1 MADAPSVPVASA
13 PRRQRWFGLA
23 HLVIFGAGIGFFLL
37 SFVALGVL
45 PGLRLEREMGG
56 LTQAGDLPYT
66 DAELRGRRTYAS
78 LGCALCHTQQ
88 VRFLPA
94 DVRRW
99 GPPTRAWE
107 TRNDFPQL
115 WGTRRIGPDLARE
128 TGVRSRDWQLTHL
141 YSPQSVVAGSSM
153 PTFPWLFDGSPA
165 RPSAAATELVAYLN
179 TLGRARR
186 QAGGSAS
193 SVPADT
199 GMDPVLMA
207 EITSLCAAP
216 FVNPS
221 EALVVDGPPAADI
234 GATAP
239 VVSIRPDLPARGNL
253 LFAQNCAGCHGAL
266 GDGAGPAA
274 RGLLPRPANLRE
286 WRYSTQ
292 ALASALW
299 NGVAG
304 SSMPAWRQF
313 SAADLA
319 SLVTHVQSLHAQ
331 PGNTGDD
338 GSRDDLSL
346 LARGAT
352 VYAVNCVSCHGANG
366 DGNGPAAR
374 ALLPRPADLTHKQPD
389 PRLVAQVLN
398 EGVPGTSMPPWPGL
412 SAADRHAVGAFVRSL
427 YPLTAA
433 GAAK

>member
-1 MADAPSVPVASA
+1 MVDVASVPAATA

-23 HLVIFGAGIGFFLL
+23 HLVIFGAGIGFFVL

-45 PGLRLEREMGG
+45 PGLRLEREMGKV
-56 LTQAGDLPYT
+56 TQVDDSPYT

-88 VRFLPA
+88 VRYLPA
-94 DVRRW
+94 DVWRW
-99 GPPTRAWE
+99 GPPTQAWE

-128 TGVRSRDWQLTHL
+128 TGVRSGDWQLTHL
-141 YSPQSVVAGSSM
+141 YNPQSVVPGSAM

-165 RPSAAATELVAYLN
+165 RPTVAATELVAYLN

-186 QAGGSAS
+186 QGGGAAS
-193 SVPADT
+193 GVPADT

-207 EITSLCAAP
+207 EITNLCAAP

-221 EALVVDGPPAADI
+221 EALVVDGPPADDI

-266 GDGAGPAA
+266 GDGAGPEV

-286 WRYSTQ
+286 SRYSTQ

-304 SSMPAWRQF
+304 SSMPAWREF
-313 SAADLA
+313 SATDLA
-319 SLVTHVQSLHAQ
+319 SLVTHVQTLHAQ
-331 PGNTGDD
+331 PGATG
-338 GSRDDLSL
+338 SPDDLPL

-366 DGNGPAAR
+366 DGNGPAAK

-389 PRLVAQVLN
+389 ARLVAQVLN
-398 EGVPGTSMPPWPGL
+398 KGVPGTSMPPWPGL
-412 SAADRHAVGAFVRSL
+412 SGPDRLAVGAFVRTL
-427 YPLTAA
+427 YPSPAA

>member
-1 MADAPSVPVASA
+1 MVDAASVPAAAA

-23 HLVIFGAGIGFFLL
+23 HLVIFGAGIGFFVL

-45 PGLRLEREMGG
+45 PGMRLEREMGKV
-56 LTQAGDLPYT
+56 TQVDDSPYT

-88 VRFLPA
+88 VRYLPA

-99 GPPTRAWE
+99 GPPTQAWE

-128 TGVRSRDWQLTHL
+128 TGVRSGDWQLTHL
-141 YSPQSVVAGSSM
+141 YNPQSVVPGSAM

-165 RPSAAATELVAYLN
+165 RPTVAATELVAYLN

-186 QAGGSAS
+186 QGGGAAS
-193 SVPADT
+193 GVPADT

-207 EITSLCAAP
+207 EITNLCAAP

-221 EALVVDGPPAADI
+221 EALVVDGPPADDI

-239 VVSIRPDLPARGNL
+239 VVSIRPNLPARGNQ

-266 GDGAGPAA
+266 GDGAGPEV

-286 WRYSTQ
+286 SRYSPQ

-304 SSMPAWRQF
+304 SSMPAWREF
-313 SAADLA
+313 SATDLA
-319 SLVTHVQSLHAQ
+319 SLVTHVQTLHAH
-331 PGNTGDD
+331 PGAT
-338 GSRDDLSL
+338 GSRDDLPL

-366 DGNGPAAR
+366 DGNGPAAK

-389 PRLVAQVLN
+389 ARLVAQVLN
-398 EGVPGTSMPPWPGL
+398 KGVPGTSMPPWPGL
-412 SAADRHAVGAFVRSL
+412 SGADRLAVGAFVRAL
-427 YPLTAA
+427 YPSPAA

>member
-1 MADAPSVPVASA
+1 MVDVASVPAAAA

-23 HLVIFGAGIGFFLL
+23 HLVIFGAGIGFFVL

-45 PGLRLEREMGG
+45 PGLRLEREMGKV
-56 LTQAGDLPYT
+56 TQVDDSPYT

-88 VRFLPA
+88 VRYLPA
-94 DVRRW
+94 DVWRW
-99 GPPTRAWE
+99 GPPTQAWE
-107 TRNDFPQL
+107 TRNDFPQR

-165 RPSAAATELVAYLN
+165 RPTAAATELVAYLN

-186 QAGGSAS
+186 QAGGAAS

-216 FVNPS
+216 FINPS
-221 EALVVDGPPAADI
+221 EAFVVDAVPANGNVANP
-234 GATAP
+234 ASVP
-239 VVSIRPDLPARGNL
+239 LRPGLAARGAE

-286 WRYSTQ
+286 SRYSTQ

-304 SSMPAWRQF
+304 SSMPAWRDF
-313 SAADLA
+313 SATDLA
-319 SLVTHVQSLHAQ
+319 SLVTHVQALHAQ
-331 PGNTGDD
+331 PEDTVGPE
-338 GSRDDLSL
+338 DLSL

-366 DGNGPAAR
+366 DGNGPAAK

-389 PRLVAQVLN
+389 ARLVAQVLN
-398 EGVPGTSMPPWPGL
+398 KGVPGTSMPPWPGL
-412 SAADRHAVGAFVRSL
+412 SGPDRLAVGAFVRTL
-427 YPLTAA
+427 YPSPAA

>member
-1 MADAPSVPVASA
+1 MGDATSVPVALA

-23 HLVIFGAGIGFFLL
+23 HLVIFGAGIGFFVL

-45 PGLRLEREMGG
+45 PGLRLEREMGS
-56 LTQAGDLPYT
+56 LTQAGDPPYT
-66 DAELRGRRTYAS
+66 DAELRGRHTYAS

-88 VRFLPA
+88 VRFLPP

-99 GPPTRAWE
+99 GPPTQAWE

-128 TGVRSRDWQLTHL
+128 TGVRSGDWQLTHL
-141 YSPQSVVAGSSM
+141 YSPQSVVPGSAM
-153 PTFPWLFDGSPA
+153 PPFPWLFDGSPA
-165 RPSAAATELVAYLN
+165 RPTIAATELVAYLN

-186 QAGGSAS
+186 QAGGAAS
-193 SVPADT
+193 SAPADT

-207 EITSLCAAP
+207 EIASLCAAP

-221 EALVVDGPPAADI
+221 EAFVVDVM
-234 GATAP
+234 P
-239 VVSIRPDLPARGNL
+239 VANYVANSASVPLHPGLAARGAE
-253 LFAQNCAGCHGAL
+253 LFAQNCAGCHGPL

-286 WRYSTQ
+286 SRYSTQ

-304 SSMPAWRQF
+304 SSMPAWREF
-313 SAADLA
+313 SAVDLA
-319 SLVTHVQSLHAQ
+319 SLVTHVQALHIQ
-331 PGNTGDD
+331 PGDTG
-338 GSRDDLSL
+338 GPDDLSL

-366 DGNGPAAR
+366 DGRGPAAK

-389 PRLVAQVLN
+389 ARLIAQVLN

-412 SAADRHAVGAFVRSL
+412 SAADRHAVGAFVRTL
-427 YPLTAA
+427 YPLPAA